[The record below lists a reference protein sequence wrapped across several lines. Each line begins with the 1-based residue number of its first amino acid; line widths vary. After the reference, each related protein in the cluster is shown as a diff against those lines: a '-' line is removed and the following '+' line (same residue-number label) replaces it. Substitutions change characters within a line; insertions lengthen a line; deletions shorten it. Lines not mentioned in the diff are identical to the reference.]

1 MLYNTSTVKTQN
13 TVNAIETKKTK
24 KKGKVRNYGNK
35 ENYYKR
41 RGGDY
46 SGTAY

>member
-13 TVNAIETKKTK
+13 TVNAIGTIKIK
-24 KKGKVRNYGNK
+24 KKGKVKNYGNK
-35 ENYYKR
+35 ENDNKDRY
-41 RGGDY
+41 GDY